1 MSKIEIHNI
10 DDLIKEKYPIEFIQ
24 KLLND
29 VLILSMQ
36 VKNDYPDYRNWYQEV
51 QVPGIYD
58 GTRNIIIAHIADRI
72 VGFVSLKK
80 KQTKRKFAHFM
91 WKKNSESI
99 K

>member
-1 MSKIEIHNI
+1 
-10 DDLIKEKYPIEFIQ
+10 
-24 KLLND
+24 
-29 VLILSMQ
+29 MQ

-80 KQTKRKFAHFM
+80 NNRRKENLHILCG
-91 WKKNSESI
+91 KKISESI